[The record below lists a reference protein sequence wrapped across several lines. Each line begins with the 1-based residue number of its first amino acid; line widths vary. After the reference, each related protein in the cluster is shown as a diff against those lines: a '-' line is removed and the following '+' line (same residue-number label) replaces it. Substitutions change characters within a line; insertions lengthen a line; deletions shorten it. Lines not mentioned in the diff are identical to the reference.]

1 MPNYYEVIPLSQDA
15 LLARLAGQN
24 LGTWCKFI
32 TLHNTSAPSLAQ
44 WAHNRNSYSA
54 KQLVINMEAYFRQ
67 LGWHTG
73 PHYLVTPEPDTPIF
87 EMSDPSAP
95 GVHASC
101 FNLQSIGI
109 EMVGEYNLEDFN
121 SGAGAAVRDS
131 AVLLLAALHNKLR
144 LTPLPFIYDQSGL
157 HFHKDCARDHH
168 DCPGKNVDR
177 PTIISLIQGKMRSL
191 AAPAPASAA
200 MVAKAK
206 ARPRRLRRKKTTRGR
221 VRARHK

>member
-1 MPNYYEVIPLSQDA
+1 MPNYYEVIPLSQND
-15 LLARLAGQN
+15 LVTRLAAQN

-32 TLHNTSAPSLAQ
+32 TLHNTSAPTLAQ
-44 WAHNRNSYSA
+44 WAHNRISYSA
-54 KQLVINMEAYFRQ
+54 KQLVINMEAYWRQ

-73 PHYLVTPEPDTPIF
+73 PHYLVTPEADTPIF
-87 EMSDPSAP
+87 ELSDPSAP

-121 SGAGAAVRDS
+121 SGPGAAVRDS
-131 AVLLLAALHNKLR
+131 AVVLLAALHNKLR

-157 HFHKDCARDHH
+157 HFHKDCVRDHH

-177 PTIISLIQGKMRSL
+177 PTIISLIQAKMKSL
-191 AAPAPASAA
+191 AAVPVPAA
-200 MVAKAK
+200 MVAARGAK
-206 ARPRRLRRKKTTRGR
+206 ARPRRPRRTTAHR
-221 VRARHK
+221 RARPRHK